1 MSRLKLRSEK
11 RRPWN
16 LRSPGVSRTGNPLHA
31 VLVGTTKRCR
41 IPPQNLDFNH
51 PAPHAA
57 AQCAAV
63 EKHRLLACRSAAL
76 RNHTALKCPVYCANS
91 NVSSRLTDPPHIS
104 VPIVLRVFRSRQ
116 PISPDLT
123 TLSPHRCIGVFLSC
137 SMQLRESRWRSVCQ
151 CTGLSSEMEQP
162 SQGKPAVPSRA
173 IYSKQFLKQ
182 LRDVCPGKLPLRWTR
197 YLALP

>member
-76 RNHTALKCPVYCANS
+76 SNHTALKCPVYCTNS

-123 TLSPHRCIGVFLSC
+123 TLSRTPEA
-137 SMQLRESRWRSVCQ
+137 Q
-151 CTGLSSEMEQP
+151 
-162 SQGKPAVPSRA
+162 SRA
-173 IYSKQFLKQ
+173 SGVRAPSMYWGFSFLLDAAPRKP
-182 LRDVCPGKLPLRWTR
+182 LAFGLPMHWLK
-197 YLALP
+197 